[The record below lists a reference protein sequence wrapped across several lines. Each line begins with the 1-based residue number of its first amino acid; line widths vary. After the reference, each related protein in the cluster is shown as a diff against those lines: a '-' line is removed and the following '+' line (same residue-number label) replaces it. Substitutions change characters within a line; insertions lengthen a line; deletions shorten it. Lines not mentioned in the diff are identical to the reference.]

1 MCHTMGFKGSNTTYN
16 TRDVKTFAKHIK
28 AINIIKNTLKFF
40 LKRSIKIPPISIL
53 LHIPVYLM
61 ADNLRLCKF
70 LQELKNEWLLPY
82 YFLK

>member
-1 MCHTMGFKGSNTTYN
+1 MGFKGSNTTYN

-70 LQELKNEWLLPY
+70 LQEFEKRMAFALL
-82 YFLK
+82 FLNR